1 MICPYRSAL
10 IMRNRKSMPVPFI
23 TTKFHKP
30 TTLSYAFKLI
40 TELKGGIFI
49 HIAYTEPKIYEPP
62 K

>member
-10 IMRNRKSMPVPFI
+10 IMRKRESMPEPL

-40 TELKGGIFI
+40 TELNGGIFI
-49 HIAYTEPKIYEPP
+49 HIACTEPKIYEPP